1 MINEKNYQ
9 HWTLSTDKNNL
20 MWLCLD
26 MHESTANVLSAG
38 VLEELFNILEYIQ
51 LHLPA
56 GLIIYSGKRNGFIMG
71 ADIKGFTGMSNEDE
85 SYKLIRQGQ
94 KIADNLESLKCP
106 TVSVINGY
114 ALGGGLELAMACDYR
129 VAIKSE
135 KPIIGLPEVKLG
147 LHPGFGGTIR
157 TVRISG
163 VRPAMKLMLTGKP
176 ISAKSARKIKL
187 VDKISNTE
195 DWQSQARSIIKKKP
209 KKATAP
215 LIEKILNLKP
225 LRSIIAKT
233 LIKQVSSKAKKEHYP
248 APYAM
253 IDLWLKHGACVK
265 NGYKAEAKS
274 MAKMI
279 CTETSRNL
287 VRVFFLQ
294 NQLKSQF
301 NKSESDIKNVHV
313 VGAGVMGGDI
323 ASWCALKGF
332 NVSLQDRTIEDINPA
347 IERCEKLF
355 AKKIKNDTLRDEA
368 HSRLKI
374 DIAGNEIEKAD
385 LIIEAI
391 FENTNAKKEL
401 YNNLEKK
408 MKSSAILATNTS
420 SILLEDLRSDLENP
434 DKFIGLHFFN
444 PVSQLPLVEIIKCD
458 DTDQETLQR
467 GFNFIKNIGKSPL
480 LCKSSEGFIVNR
492 ILSPYMA
499 EAMHLANDGVALID
513 IDRAAVNFGMPM
525 GPVELADTVGID
537 VALNVSK
544 VLGKAFDRPIPQD
557 LFNMVEAKKL
567 GKKTGQGFYKW
578 ESGKPIKNAA
588 SNEEKTNLSD
598 DIEDRLILPMLNE
611 AAACLDEKIVSNA
624 DMLDIGVIF
633 GTGFAPF
640 RGGPIMYAK
649 NRGIKNIIASLKD
662 LEQKYGPR
670 FKPNKAWSSL
680 N

>member
-1 MINEKNYQ
+1 MTNEKNYQ
-9 HWTLSTDKNNL
+9 HWTLSTDKDNL

-26 MHESTANVLSAG
+26 MHESSANVLSAE
-38 VLEELFNILEYIQ
+38 VLEELFNILEYVH

-56 GLIIYSGKRNGFIMG
+56 GLVIYSGKRNGFIMG
-71 ADIKGFTGMSNEDE
+71 ADIKGFTGMSSEDQ

-94 KIADNLESLKCP
+94 KIVDDLESLQCP

-129 VAIKSE
+129 IAIKSE

-157 TVRISG
+157 TIRISG
-163 VRPAMKLMLTGKP
+163 VRPAMKLMLTGKS
-176 ISAKSARKIKL
+176 INVKSAHKIKL
-187 VDKISNTE
+187 IDKIINAE
-195 DWQSQARSIIKKKP
+195 DWQNQARSIIKKKP
-209 KKATAP
+209 KKVTAP
-215 LIEKILNLKP
+215 LVEKILNLKP
-225 LRSIIAKT
+225 LRTVIAKT

-253 IDLWLKHGACVK
+253 IGLWLKHGACLK

-274 MAKMI
+274 MSKMI

-301 NKSESDIKNVHV
+301 EKSKSNIKNVHV
-313 VGAGVMGGDI
+313 VGAGIMGGDI

-332 NVSLQDRTIEDINPA
+332 NVSLQDRSIEDIEPA
-347 IERCEKLF
+347 IQRCRKLF
-355 AKKIKNDTLRDEA
+355 AKKIKNEALRDAA

-374 DIAGNEIEKAD
+374 DVEGHDIEKAD

-391 FENTNAKKEL
+391 FEDVNAKKEL
-401 YNNLEKK
+401 YKDLEKK

-420 SILLEDLRSDLENP
+420 SILLEDLRSDLEYP

-458 DTDQETLQR
+458 DTDQTTLQR
-467 GFNFIKNIGKSPL
+467 CFNFIKNIGKSPL

-499 EAMHLANDGVALID
+499 EAMHLAKDGVALID
-513 IDRAAVNFGMPM
+513 IDKAAMSFGMPM
-525 GPVELADTVGID
+525 GPVELVDTVGID

-544 VLGKAFDRPIPQD
+544 VLGKAFNMPIPQD
-557 LFNMVEAKKL
+557 LFDMVEAKKL

-578 ESGKPIKNAA
+578 KSGKPIKNRA
-588 SNEEKTNLSD
+588 SDEEKTNLPD

-611 AAACLDEKIVSNA
+611 AVACLDEKIVSNS

-640 RGGPIMYAK
+640 RGGPIEYAK
-649 NRGIKNIIASLKD
+649 HRGVKNIISSLKE
-662 LEQKYGPR
+662 LEHKHGSR